1 MTTNTFTRHSTD
13 QSITRADVYTRV
25 TDQIIQAIEAGT
37 EDWNMPWHTTS
48 ISGCPRNAATGNAY
62 RGVNILSLWAV
73 SHMNGYPE
81 GIWATVKQWND
92 LNRTI
97 KRGERAAVG
106 VFWKPIDIQQF
117 GEAESDSRDDHS
129 EAEANRT
136 RWIAR
141 AFPLFNIAQLDG
153 YQPPEQPERPGH
165 QRIVEA
171 EAFVAALGA
180 DVRHGGNRA
189 FYRSSSDHIQMPP
202 FDVFLDPIA
211 YYGTLLHE
219 ATHWCGAKSRLD
231 RDLSGRF
238 GSEAYAAEELIAE
251 LGTSFVCADLG
262 IAPEPRPENA
272 AYINNWLSILKADK
286 RAIFTASTHA
296 QRAADYLH
304 GLQSSP
310 ILIHG
315 VPSAPALD
323 NARHSLCL

>member
-1 MTTNTFTRHSTD
+1 MTTRTLTPRPTD
-13 QSITRADVYTRV
+13 PSLTRADVYTRV
-25 TDQIIQAIEAGT
+25 TNQIIQAIEAGA
-37 EDWNMPWHTTS
+37 EDWKMPWHTTA

-81 GIWATVKQWND
+81 GVWATVKQWNELD
-92 LNRTI
+92 RTI
-97 KRGERAAVG
+97 RRGEKAAIG
-106 VFWKPIDIQQF
+106 VFWKPIDVQQQ
-117 GEAESDSRDDHS
+117 GSDEVDARDDH
-129 EAEANRT
+129 T

-165 QRIVEA
+165 QRIDEA

-180 DVRHGGNRA
+180 DIRHGGNRA
-189 FYRSSSDHIQMPP
+189 FYRPSSDHIQIPP
-202 FDVFLDPIA
+202 FDAFLDPIA

-219 ATHWCGAKSRLD
+219 ASHWSGAKSRLD

-262 IAPEPRPENA
+262 IAPEPRSENA

-286 RAIFTASTHA
+286 RAIFTAATHA

-304 GLQSSP
+304 GLQP
-310 ILIHG
+310 AAARA
-315 VPSAPALD
+315 VPALASAAPAP
-323 NARHSLCL
+323 